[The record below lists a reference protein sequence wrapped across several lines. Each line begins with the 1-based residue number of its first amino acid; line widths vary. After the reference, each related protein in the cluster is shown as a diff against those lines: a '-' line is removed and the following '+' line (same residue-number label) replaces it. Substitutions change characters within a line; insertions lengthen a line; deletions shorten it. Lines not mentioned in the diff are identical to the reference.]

1 MQKSKTAKKAQKV
14 VRVNHHMAIIASIA
28 ILILIAITVSSC
40 VLSGIGYL
48 HVSFGDVNKE
58 QKPEV
63 DKPEVD
69 KLEVDKPAPK
79 NLINDS
85 QYYKEVNGYIIPV
98 EVGKKY
104 RITADSSDLIKY
116 CDCAK
121 QDIFVGFVT
130 INGEVNVE
138 KDLDVVEEEQEFIA
152 EKLDGL
158 IKLDVTVEAPYGYFV
173 ASLAPHEA
181 QYIGFGLY
189 EVGDEA

>member
-1 MQKSKTAKKAQKV
+1 MQKSRTAKKAQKV

-48 HVSFGDVNKE
+48 HVSFGDVKE

-63 DKPEVD
+63 DKP
-69 KLEVDKPAPK
+69 EVDKPAPK

-85 QYYKEVNGYIIPV
+85 QYYKGANSYIIPV

-104 RITADSSDLIKY
+104 RITADSSDLIKF

-121 QDIFVGFVT
+121 RDVFVGFVT
-130 INGEVNVE
+130 INGEINDTM
-138 KDLDVVEEEQEFIA
+138 DLDVVEEEQEFIT

-173 ASLAPHEA
+173 AALPPHEA

-189 EVGDEA
+189 EVGNEA

>member
-1 MQKSKTAKKAQKV
+1 MQKSKTAKKTQKV
-14 VRVNHHMAIIASIA
+14 VKVNHHMAIIASIA

-48 HVSFGDVNKE
+48 NISFGGVKE
-58 QKPEV
+58 QKPGV

-69 KLEVDKPAPK
+69 KPEVDKPAPK

-85 QYYKEVNGYIIPV
+85 VYYKEVNGYIIPV

-116 CDCAK
+116 CDSAK
-121 QDIFVGFVT
+121 KDVFVGFVT
-130 INGEVNVE
+130 INGEINVE
-138 KDLDVVEEEQEFIA
+138 KDLDIVEEEQEFIS
-152 EKLDGL
+152 ETLDGL

-173 ASLAPHEA
+173 ASVAPHEA
-181 QYIGFGLY
+181 KYIGFGLY
-189 EVGDEA
+189 EVADEA

>member
-48 HVSFGDVNKE
+48 NISFGGVKE

-69 KLEVDKPAPK
+69 KPSVDKSEPK

-85 QYYKEVNGYIIPV
+85 QYYKGANSYIIPV

-104 RITADSSDLIKY
+104 RITADSSDLIKF

-121 QDIFVGFVT
+121 RDVFVGFVS
-130 INGEVNVE
+130 INGEINDTM
-138 KDLDVVEEEQEFIA
+138 DLDIVEAEQEFIA
-152 EKLDGL
+152 EEFDGL
-158 IKLDVTVEAPYGYFV
+158 TKLDVTVEAPYGYFI
-173 ASLAPHEA
+173 ATLPPHEA
-181 QYIGFGLY
+181 QYIGLSLY

>member
-48 HVSFGDVNKE
+48 NISFGGVKE

-69 KLEVDKPAPK
+69 KPSVDKSEPK

-85 QYYKEVNGYIIPV
+85 QYYKGANSYIIPV

-104 RITADSSDLIKY
+104 RITADSSDLIKF

-121 QDIFVGFVT
+121 IDVFVGFVS
-130 INGEVNVE
+130 INGEINDTM
-138 KDLDVVEEEQEFIA
+138 DLDIVEAEQQFIA
-152 EKLDGL
+152 EEFDGL
-158 IKLDVTVEAPYGYFV
+158 TKLDVTVEAPYGYFI
-173 ASLAPHEA
+173 ATLPPHEA

-189 EVGDEA
+189 EVGNEA

>member
-48 HVSFGDVNKE
+48 NISFGGVKE

-69 KLEVDKPAPK
+69 KPSVDKSEPK

-85 QYYKEVNGYIIPV
+85 VYYKEVNGYIIPV

-104 RITADSSDLIKY
+104 RITADSSDLIKF

-121 QDIFVGFVT
+121 KDVFVGFIT

-173 ASLAPHEA
+173 ASVAPHEA

-189 EVGDEA
+189 EVGNEA

>member
-1 MQKSKTAKKAQKV
+1 MQKSRTAKKAQKV

-69 KLEVDKPAPK
+69 KPSEDKAAPK

-85 QYYKEVNGYIIPV
+85 QYYKGANSYIIPV

-104 RITADSSDLIKY
+104 RITADSSDLIKF

-121 QDIFVGFVT
+121 RDVFVGFVS
-130 INGEVNVE
+130 INGEINDTM
-138 KDLDVVEEEQEFIA
+138 DLDIVEAEQQFIA
-152 EKLDGL
+152 EEFDGL
-158 IKLDVTVEAPYGYFV
+158 TKLDVTVEAPYGYFI
-173 ASLAPHEA
+173 ATLPPHEA

-189 EVGDEA
+189 EVGNEA

>member
-14 VRVNHHMAIIASIA
+14 VKVNHHMAIIASIA

-48 HVSFGDVNKE
+48 NISFGGVKE
-58 QKPEV
+58 QKP
-63 DKPEVD
+63 
-69 KLEVDKPAPK
+69 EVDKPAPK
-79 NLINDS
+79 NLIDG
-85 QYYKEVNGYIIPV
+85 QYYKEANGYIIPV

-116 CDCAK
+116 CDNAK
-121 QDIFVGFVT
+121 KDVFVGFIS
-130 INGEVNVE
+130 INGEINDA
-138 KDLDVVEEEQEFIA
+138 KDLDVVEAEQKFIA
-152 EKLDGL
+152 ETLDGL
-158 IKLDVTVEAPYGYFV
+158 IELDVTVEAPYGYFV
-173 ASLAPHEA
+173 ASIAPHEA

>member
-48 HVSFGDVNKE
+48 HVSFGDVKE
-58 QKPEV
+58 QKPSV
-63 DKPEVD
+63 DKPSED
-69 KLEVDKPAPK
+69 ISAPK

-85 QYYKEVNGYIIPV
+85 QYYKEVNAYIIPV

-121 QDIFVGFVT
+121 LDVFVGFIT

>member
-14 VRVNHHMAIIASIA
+14 VKVNHHMAIIASIA

-48 HVSFGDVNKE
+48 NISFGGVKE

-63 DKPEVD
+63 DKPSE
-69 KLEVDKPAPK
+69 DKPSVDISAPK

-85 QYYKEVNGYIIPV
+85 QYYKGAKSYIIPV

-116 CDCAK
+116 CDNAK
-121 QDIFVGFVT
+121 EDVFVGFVT
-130 INGEVNVE
+130 INGEI
-138 KDLDVVEEEQEFIA
+138 KDTMDLDIVEAEQEFIA
-152 EKLDGL
+152 EEFDGL
-158 IKLDVTVEAPYGYFV
+158 TKLDVTVEAPYGYFI
-173 ASLAPHEA
+173 ATLLPHEA

>member
-1 MQKSKTAKKAQKV
+1 MQKSKTSKKAQKV

-28 ILILIAITVSSC
+28 ILILIGITVSSC

-63 DKPEVD
+63 DKPSE
-69 KLEVDKPAPK
+69 DKPSEEK

-85 QYYKEVNGYIIPV
+85 VYYKGANSYIIPV

-121 QDIFVGFVT
+121 KDVFVGFVT
-130 INGEVNVE
+130 INGEI
-138 KDLDVVEEEQEFIA
+138 KDTMDLDIVESEQEFIA
-152 EKLDGL
+152 EEFDGL
-158 IKLDVTVEAPYGYFV
+158 TKLDVTVEAPYGYFI
-173 ASLAPHEA
+173 ATLPPHEA
-181 QYIGFGLY
+181 QYIGLSLY